1 MQLSAAVN
9 YSVQHSRLVNFN
21 NFTACV
27 LKTYIHPTITTDKF
41 TVILYIYIYIVFTAL
56 LTCFYM
62 IQNTDK
68 IPHIILPP
76 TLELTLAL
84 KCFLPMPCNQKLNMP
99 STADNLPY
107 TLHFGAF
114 GKSTVYCKGW
124 MSAQKKILV

>member
-9 YSVQHSRLVNFN
+9 YSVQQSRLVNFT

-27 LKTYIHPTITTDKF
+27 LKTYIHPTITTDTL
-41 TVILYIYIYIVFTAL
+41 TVIYIYIHTCVCINIYSVFTAI

-76 TLELTLAL
+76 MLELTLAL
-84 KCFLPMPCNQKLNMP
+84 KCF
-99 STADNLPY
+99 
-107 TLHFGAF
+107 
-114 GKSTVYCKGW
+114 
-124 MSAQKKILV
+124 